1 MKCNNAIC
9 PGAYKQAPVFLCSE
23 RSCSRLAEDKQPIS
37 SQQIQQIQKLAENL
51 AYGSISIV
59 FQDGKIVQIDKN
71 EKIRLQK

>member
-1 MKCNNAIC
+1 MAGEK
-9 PGAYKQAPVFLCSE
+9 L
-23 RSCSRLAEDKQPIS
+23 PIS